1 MVEVRLEGIRKTFGR
16 TVAVDG
22 IDLEVRDGE
31 FMVLLGPSGCGKTTT
46 LRIIAGLE
54 KPDSG
59 RVFFGDRDV
68 THLPPRK
75 RNVSMVFQSYAVWPH
90 MKVYDNIAFP
100 LRIRKVPEGE
110 IRRRVKWAAELL
122 GISDLLDRYP
132 AQLSGGQ
139 RQRVAV
145 ARAIVVEPDVM
156 LMDEPLSNLDAVLRV
171 RMRSEL
177 KKLQRRLGVTT
188 IYVTHDQVEAMTMGD
203 RIAVMNKGRIRQ
215 VGPPHEVYNR
225 PADTFVATFIGSPQ
239 MNLLPARIEE
249 GPQGPQAVAGPL
261 RIPLHRNPGAEK
273 VLVGVRPEHISLTPS
288 SDAVEAEA
296 VIDFVERLGSDT
308 ILHLQLGSETI
319 TVKLAGDHPYRQGEK
334 VKIYI
339 PRDKILVYDARTGE
353 LLAGV

>member
-1 MVEVRLEGIRKTFGR
+1 MVTVRLEGIRKRFGR

-46 LRIIAGLE
+46 LRIVAGLE
-54 KPDSG
+54 RPDEG
-59 RVFFGDRDV
+59 RVLFDDRDV
-68 THLPPRK
+68 TRLPPRK

-100 LRIRKVPEGE
+100 LRIRRVPEEE
-110 IRRRVKWAAELL
+110 IRRRVRWAAELL
-122 GISDLLDRYP
+122 GIEELLDRYP

-203 RIAVMNKGRIRQ
+203 RIAVMNRGRIVQ
-215 VGPPHEVYNR
+215 VGEPHEVYNR
-225 PADTFVATFIGSPQ
+225 PANTFVATFIGSPQ
-239 MNLLPARIEE
+239 MNLIPATVTRGPNGPLAAAGPIRLELPAD
-249 GPQGPQAVAGPL
+249 
-261 RIPLHRNPGAEK
+261 PGEDE
-273 VLVGVRPEHISLTPS
+273 VLLGVRPEHILLSPTPG
-288 SDAVEAEA
+288 AIGLEAT
-296 VIDFVERLGSDT
+296 VDFVERLGSDT
-308 ILHLQLGSETI
+308 IIHLQADNSIQI
-319 TVKLAGDHPYRQGEK
+319 TVKLAGDHPYRVGERLR
-334 VKIYI
+334 VYI
-339 PRDKILVYDARTGE
+339 PRERILVYSRRTGR
-353 LLAGV
+353 LLA

>member
-1 MVEVRLEGIRKTFGR
+1 
-16 TVAVDG
+16 
-22 IDLEVRDGE
+22 
-31 FMVLLGPSGCGKTTT
+31 
-46 LRIIAGLE
+46 
-54 KPDSG
+54 
-59 RVFFGDRDV
+59 
-68 THLPPRK
+68 
-75 RNVSMVFQSYAVWPH
+75 
-90 MKVYDNIAFP
+90 
-100 LRIRKVPEGE
+100 
-110 IRRRVKWAAELL
+110 
-122 GISDLLDRYP
+122 
-132 AQLSGGQ
+132 
-139 RQRVAV
+139 
-145 ARAIVVEPDVM
+145 
-156 LMDEPLSNLDAVLRV
+156 
-171 RMRSEL
+171 MRSEL